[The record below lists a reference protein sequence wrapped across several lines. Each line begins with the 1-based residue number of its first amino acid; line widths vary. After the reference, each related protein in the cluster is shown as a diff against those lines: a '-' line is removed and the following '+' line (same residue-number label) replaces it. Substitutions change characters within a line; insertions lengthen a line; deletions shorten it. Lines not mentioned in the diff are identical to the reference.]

1 MRYACAVVI
10 CLLCWGCGST
20 EVTTI
25 ERSRQSVFTSWENL
39 DRQELMRNYSTLCNV
54 VDTILVESNA
64 LPRRERQWNH
74 AIGYFIRARAE
85 ARLDRPLDAR
95 RHILLALDAGYRN
108 DAIME
113 SDSVLIRSIGKRWFD
128 SVITVWGDIQREKRT
143 HWTAQNAIVLTPK
156 KQFEHKPIII
166 ALHGGNSS
174 YEEFASH
181 FLAVPD
187 ELHAVLAFPTGPI
200 KYSAICHAW
209 PKESIASDSVIFA
222 AIDSAKQVPGTD
234 TSRLVILGYSQGAAT
249 AIGFSLRHPRL
260 VSSVISFSGFNSETV
275 SDSMLSEARRD
286 SLKFY
291 AISGTTD
298 APQFL
303 STLHLL
309 SAHAKKIGLQFY
321 FEERVGMMHGVP
333 LHADKEVLKAWN
345 WLHEKSTSVD
355 DD

>member
-1 MRYACAVVI
+1 M
-10 CLLCWGCGST
+10 
-20 EVTTI
+20 
-25 ERSRQSVFTSWENL
+25 FTSWENL
-39 DRQELMRNYSTLCNV
+39 DRQELLRNYSTLCNV

-74 AIGYFIRARAE
+74 AVGYFIRARAE

-95 RHILLALDAGYRN
+95 RHILMALDSGYRN

-113 SDSVLIRSIGKRWFD
+113 NDSVLIRSVGKRWFD
-128 SVITVWGDIQREKRT
+128 SVITLWADIQRDKRSR
-143 HWTAQNAIVLTPK
+143 WTPQNAIVLAPK
-156 KQFEHKPIII
+156 KQFDHKPIII

-174 YEEFASH
+174 YDEFASH

-187 ELHAVLAFPTGPI
+187 ELHAVMAFPTGPI

-222 AIDSAKQVPGTD
+222 AIDSAKQVLGTD
-234 TSRLVILGYSQGAAT
+234 TTKIVILGYSQGAAT
-249 AIGFSLRHPRL
+249 AIGFSMRHPNL
-260 VSSVISFSGFNSETV
+260 VSGIILFSGFTSESF
-275 SDSMLSEARRD
+275 SDSMVAQATHD

-291 AISGTTD
+291 AISGSTD

-309 SAHAKKIGLQFY
+309 SAQAKKMRLQFY
-321 FEERVGMMHGVP
+321 FEERAAMMHGVP

-345 WLHEKSTSVD
+345 WLHEKTTSVD
-355 DD
+355 DN